1 MFLKPFHRPAE
12 DLFHQPVDD
21 LDAGQVAFMDG
32 AVRRLAGECLLVKRS
47 VMIAVEEAA
56 DLVLQLV
63 NALDGGFAKPPSHVL
78 VGKPLAAIDRV
89 HEMALDR
96 VAAAKRHIVAALHHA
111 CASALADQPLDRKRD
126 LRACGRALLGVQR
139 GEQSAAAGPEDQD
152 VGVMSVNLCV
162 HPQNA
167 LDRLKEEN
175 AGQEC

>member
-1 MFLKPFHRPAE
+1 MFLQPFHRPAE

-21 LDAGQVAFMDG
+21 LDPGQVTLVNG
-32 AVRRLAGECLLVKRS
+32 AVRRLPGESLLVKRA
-47 VMIAVEEAA
+47 VGIAVEEAA

-63 NALDGGFAKPPSHVL
+63 NALDRGLAQPPRHIL
-78 VGKPLAAIDRV
+78 IGKPLATIDRV

-96 VAAAKRHIVAALHHA
+96 IAAAKRHIVSTLHHA
-111 CASALADQPLDRKRD
+111 GAAALADQPLDRKRD
-126 LRACGRALLGVQR
+126 FRACGCALLGVQR
-139 GEQSAAAGPEDQD
+139 GEQPAAAGPEDQD